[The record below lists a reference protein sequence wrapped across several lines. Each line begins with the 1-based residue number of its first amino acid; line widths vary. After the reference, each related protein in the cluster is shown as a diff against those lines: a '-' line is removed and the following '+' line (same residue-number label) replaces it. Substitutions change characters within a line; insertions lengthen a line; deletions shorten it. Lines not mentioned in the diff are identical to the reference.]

1 MYCIDYKIL
10 IYTALHVLHYTTSI
24 VLYTLYCTA
33 LYCPRYSTVY
43 IYIYIYIY
51 ILYCMTLL
59 CNVQGR
65 HNYCELQIFHYLKKK
80 LQIPVYILL
89 KKQAPV
95 YSISFKDLVCRL
107 EDGLAC
113 WLQLTQKSLFLL
125 ILLYI
130 QEFYFVYV
138 YFNLSI
144 ENLFCGMRILVCEQH
159 VLVGHHKKVMVMLI
173 HSFSITRIKERQY
186 ELALVFSRFFCQ
198 I

>member
-43 IYIYIYIY
+43 IYIYI
-51 ILYCMTLL
+51 LYCMTLL

-65 HNYCELQIFHYLKKK
+65 HIASCKSSIIWRKNYRYLY
-80 LQIPVYILL
+80 IYCILL

-130 QEFYFVYV
+130 
-138 YFNLSI
+138 
-144 ENLFCGMRILVCEQH
+144 
-159 VLVGHHKKVMVMLI
+159 
-173 HSFSITRIKERQY
+173 
-186 ELALVFSRFFCQ
+186 
-198 I
+198 